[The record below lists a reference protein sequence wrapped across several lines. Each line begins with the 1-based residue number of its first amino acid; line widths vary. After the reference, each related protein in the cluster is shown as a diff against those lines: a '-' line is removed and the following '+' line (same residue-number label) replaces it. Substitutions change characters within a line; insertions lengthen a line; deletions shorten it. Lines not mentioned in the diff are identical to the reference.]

1 MTRYIDDI
9 AECDERIK
17 RGKADVMMNP
27 LPYLG
32 IAGYDNY
39 KSVHTLI
46 VAGTPLWV
54 AQEGIACDVAPAR
67 GKGEMECREIEP
79 L

>member
-1 MTRYIDDI
+1 MI
-9 AECDERIK
+9 
-17 RGKADVMMNP
+17 NP
-27 LPYLG
+27 LPYLS
-32 IAGYDNY
+32 IAGVEGY

-54 AQEGIACDVAPAR
+54 AAESVVCDIAPAR
-67 GKGEMECREIEP
+67 GRGETECRELNP